1 VRLWQCWDK
10 NFKIS
15 KKSPFLG
22 EKTMLKVGSF
32 LLGGGWSGNAWNRHK
47 TVSLAIY
54 LRERKNHFR
63 CSDAPWQLRTQF
75 GGCIQQQRK
84 WYS

>member
-1 VRLWQCWDK
+1 MVPRSHTVRLWQCWDK

-54 LRERKNHFR
+54 LRERKTTSVVAMHLGN
-63 CSDAPWQLRTQF
+63 
-75 GGCIQQQRK
+75 
-84 WYS
+84 